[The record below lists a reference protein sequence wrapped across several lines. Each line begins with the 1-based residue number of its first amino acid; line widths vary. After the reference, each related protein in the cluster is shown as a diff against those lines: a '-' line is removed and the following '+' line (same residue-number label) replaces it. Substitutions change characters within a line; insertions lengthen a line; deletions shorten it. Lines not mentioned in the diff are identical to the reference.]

1 MEELGAYC
9 RTLWG
14 KFVEVCGWEGRR
26 GLDEEYDHWAENLD
40 EIIMAVEA

>member
-1 MEELGAYC
+1 MGKVRGGVRLG
-9 RTLWG
+9 G
-14 KFVEVCGWEGRR
+14 EG